1 MSMSK
6 YAAFFVSTEIHKR
19 TVELA
24 DGSKHELHFRELP
37 VADYRKFQ
45 IAEAS
50 DDEDIR
56 AGSMARMIAV
66 SMCEPD
72 GSPSMT
78 YEQALQL
85 KPNVN
90 SRLFNIILELGG
102 VGTKGEASPPEAKS
116 GSGTSS
122 PSPSEADPSQS
133 GKTPSPSES
142 SSGGS
147 PSTEANPSTTSTAS
161 TDPQP

>member
-1 MSMSK
+1 MSK

-50 DDEDIR
+50 KDEDVR
-56 AGSMARMIAV
+56 AASISRMIAA
-66 SMCEPD
+66 SMCESD
-72 GSPSMT
+72 GSPAVTVEEAMNM
-78 YEQALQL
+78 
-85 KPNVN
+85 KPNVS
-90 SRLFNIILELGG
+90 SRLLDVVLSLGG
-102 VGTKGEASPPEAKS
+102 IGTKGEASPPGAKS

-122 PSPSEADPSQS
+122 PSLSEADPSHS
-133 GKTPSPSES
+133 GKTSSPSES
-142 SSGGS
+142 SSDG
-147 PSTEANPSTTSTAS
+147 PRSTEATPSTTSTD
-161 TDPQP
+161 TTGQRP